1 MRNAQRWAQAGITIQ
16 FLALVRCLGE
26 VYRLRGL
33 RGGALALE
41 DVQPFIAGALVAAV
55 LCWAAV
61 TLYFFG
67 RHRAAAAVA
76 ALTVAAL
83 VALKV
88 VLGA

>member
-1 MRNAQRWAQAGITIQ
+1 MKHAPRWAKLGITIQ

-26 VYRLRGL
+26 VYRLRWL
-33 RGGALALE
+33 RGDALGLA

-61 TLYFFG
+61 TLFFFA
-67 RHRAAAAVA
+67 RYRATLAVA

-83 VALKV
+83 VVLKII
-88 VLGA
+88 LAP